1 MDIRKRFARD
11 FQAALLDN
19 LIGSLHPGN
28 GACGFS
34 LMTIDYLAAFI
45 LAVLPAKSR
54 AWANT
59 GEGGEPSIGVV
70 LFKVCSQYYPT
81 QYH

>member
-11 FQAALLDN
+11 FQAALLDDN

-34 LMTIDYLAAFI
+34 LLTIVYLAAFI
-45 LAVLPAKSR
+45 LAVLPGKLR

-59 GEGGEPSIGVV
+59 GEGEPSIGVV